1 MKKYGSALGPA
12 ARLTVWKV
20 LGISLLAAGVHC
32 LLFLTALNGWDVVN
46 LGTPSLESVVWM
58 GKLNRVFRVGLLLVC
73 AVLALPWQE
82 RGTRTGYTLRRLSV
96 NERVLVLL
104 WGGLNALLLLIFWG
118 VQTAVVLALSQHYLQ
133 TALAD
138 TASRQS
144 LLIAF
149 SRSPYLHAL
158 LPLWDW
164 PVMLRNVLGCAALG
178 LSAAALPFHWRHGRK
193 SWTLLFLAV
202 VAAVLFPAG
211 MDSSISSA
219 AGLLLFGSAITL
231 MVSNIWRCYE
241 NEE

>member
-118 VQTAVVLALSQHYLQ
+118 VQTAVVLALSQHYLHRPGRY
-133 TALAD
+133 
-138 TASRQS
+138 RQPS
-144 LLIAF
+144 VPAH
-149 SRSPYLHAL
+149 RL
-158 LPLWDW
+158 LPLPLSPRPAS
-164 PVMLRNVLGCAALG
+164 PVGLAGHAPQCGMLRRPWAVRRRPPLPLAARAEVLDPASPGGAGFHFLPLRYEQQHIRLG
-178 LSAAALPFHWRHGRK
+178 WTAPIRLRHHPDGQQYLEVLPG
-193 SWTLLFLAV
+193 
-202 VAAVLFPAG
+202 
-211 MDSSISSA
+211 
-219 AGLLLFGSAITL
+219 
-231 MVSNIWRCYE
+231 
-241 NEE
+241 